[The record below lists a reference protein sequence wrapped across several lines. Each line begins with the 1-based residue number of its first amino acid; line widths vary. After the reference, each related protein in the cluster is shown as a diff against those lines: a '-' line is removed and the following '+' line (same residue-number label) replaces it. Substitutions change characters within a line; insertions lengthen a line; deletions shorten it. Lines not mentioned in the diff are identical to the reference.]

1 MPKDKSPGR
10 FGLGSRQPMS
20 FDDAMSQVLG
30 IPKDHGIQKPKPA
43 PKASKSRP
51 PKK

>member
-1 MPKDKSPGR
+1 MPKDKGPAR

-30 IPKDHGIQKPKPA
+30 IPKDQGIQKPKPA
-43 PKASKSRP
+43 TKTSKSRR